1 MEPDNYEQTSG
12 RRDRLEN
19 KYAELMPLG
28 TLAEWETA
36 VQLAGIHDALIRLEA
51 TVRMIGVNLQETLS
65 SLDNSSVLS
74 DIAENTHRGP
84 GE

>member
-28 TLAEWETA
+28 TLAAWETA

-51 TVRMIGVNLQETLS
+51 VIRMDRRAASEARRVSDSGVWLM
-65 SLDNSSVLS
+65 
-74 DIAENTHRGP
+74 
-84 GE
+84 